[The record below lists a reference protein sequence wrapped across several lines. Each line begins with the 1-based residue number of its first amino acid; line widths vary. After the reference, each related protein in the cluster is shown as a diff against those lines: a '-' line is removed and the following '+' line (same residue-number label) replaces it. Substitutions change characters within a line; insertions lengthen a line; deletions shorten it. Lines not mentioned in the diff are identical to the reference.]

1 MRRILFQHRDQGMY
15 RATIA
20 AIRELVP
27 DLRVAGLTATPYRL
41 DGGHLCEGEGHIFD
55 SVVYEYSIAQGIR
68 EGFLSPLSSKATKT
82 LIDVS
87 GVGKRSGEFIAEQLE
102 AVASEIDV
110 VNGACDEIVS
120 ACRQPDAPGWSS
132 VSVSSMPS
140 WCATHCVRAASMPR
154 WCWARPTTMSA
165 IASSRIFAPGD

>member
-1 MRRILFQHRDQGMY
+1 MY
-15 RATIA
+15 RTTITA
-20 AIRELVP
+20 LRELVP

-68 EGFLSPLSSKATKT
+68 DGFLSPLSSKATKT

-102 AVASEIDV
+102 AVASELDV
-110 VNGACDEIVS
+110 VNGACDEIVKHAGS
-120 ACRQPDAPGWSS
+120 PTLVVGLLRRRRSCRAG
-132 VSVSSMPS
+132 
-140 WCATHCVRAASMPR
+140 
-154 WCWARPTTMSA
+154 ARCTAGARHQCRDGAGRNAEPTSA
-165 IASSRIFAPGD
+165 IASSRSSAPGG